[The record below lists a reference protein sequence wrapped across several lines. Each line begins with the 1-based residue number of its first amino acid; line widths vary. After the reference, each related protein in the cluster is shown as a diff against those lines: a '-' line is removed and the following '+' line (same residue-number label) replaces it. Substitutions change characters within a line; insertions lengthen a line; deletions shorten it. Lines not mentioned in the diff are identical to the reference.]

1 MAHALTSQNRDISG
15 LDIRVRLEGAVKR
28 MLLVCLVAAAVHA
41 APCPSDVA
49 SVPSTVTAIS
59 GNKTVIAT
67 AAREYG
73 SGNITV
79 ALFDASLHPTN
90 SATIAST
97 STRIIQLLPSGSGF
111 AIFYERDTRLL
122 MRLIAA
128 DGTLQSEKTIAI
140 NDAAS
145 AAGPNFAVAADPS
158 RNGFLVLS
166 AKSATSGL
174 FLRRINTLGG
184 IDAVETQ
191 VTSDAGP
198 YTALSVAA
206 TASGVAGAIWATASS
221 PLRLL
226 AIAPDHAQFVTMTGG
241 APALIAASASSERFL
256 IVSVSEPDRI
266 IHKTLFD
273 TTAGI
278 IESPTPVI
286 YPAYSNLT
294 PLSLA
299 WSSLDE
305 RFVLLYSVGEGVVRL
320 NRSDADY
327 ARELTDEMVPASTA
341 GGSAGIAAL
350 NERYVFSDGAA
361 LLRSYCPLR
370 INVATIPRTVALNG
384 TLNFSASGEHGMPP
398 YHYQWLFYDDN
409 GLTEDATAT
418 HTFRTVGLTTVSIAV
433 LDANENWEWRDFL
446 IQVVPPKRR
455 AVR

>member
-1 MAHALTSQNRDISG
+1 
-15 LDIRVRLEGAVKR
+15 VKQV
-28 MLLVCLVAAAVHA
+28 LLVCLVAAAVHA

-49 SVPSTVTAIS
+49 SVPRTVTAIS
-59 GNKTVIAT
+59 GNHSLVAV
-67 AAREYG
+67 AARDDA
-73 SGNITV
+73 SGGITV
-79 ALFDASLHPTN
+79 SLFDATLHPVNTVI
-90 SATIAST
+90 IASS
-97 STRIIQLLPSGSGF
+97 STRIIQFLPSGNGF
-111 AIFYERDTRLL
+111 AIFYESDTRLL

-128 DGTLQSEKTIAI
+128 GGALESEKTIAV
-140 NDAAS
+140 
-145 AAGPNFAVAADPS
+145 GVNFAVGADPS
-158 RNGFLVLS
+158 RNGFVVLT

-174 FLRRINTLGG
+174 FLRRINTSGG
-184 IDAVETQ
+184 IDAVEMQ
-191 VTSDAGP
+191 VTSDAAP

-221 PLRLL
+221 PLRLFVL
-226 AIAPDHAQFVTMTGG
+226 APNHAQYITITGG

-278 IESPTPVI
+278 IASPAPVI

-305 RFVLLYSVGEGVVRL
+305 RFVLLYSVGEGEIRV
-320 NRSDADY
+320 NRSDTDY
-327 ARELTDEMVPASTA
+327 ARQLTDEMVPASTA
-341 GGSAGIAAL
+341 GGSAGIAAI

-370 INVATIPRTVALNG
+370 INVASVPQKVALNG
-384 TLNFSASGEHGMPP
+384 TLTFSASGEHGMAP

-409 GLTEDATAT
+409 DLIEDATAT
-418 HTFRTVGLTTVSIAV
+418 HTFRTAGVTTVSIAV
-433 LDANENWEWRDFL
+433 LDVNGNWEWRDFP

>member
-1 MAHALTSQNRDISG
+1 
-15 LDIRVRLEGAVKR
+15 
-28 MLLVCLVAAAVHA
+28 MLGVCLVAAAVHA
-41 APCPSDVA
+41 APCPNDTA
-49 SVPSTVTAIS
+49 SVPATVTAIS
-59 GNKTVIAT
+59 GNRTVVAT

-79 ALFDASLHPTN
+79 ALFDASLHPANTAN
-90 SATIAST
+90 IAST

-145 AAGPNFAVAADPS
+145 AAGPNFAVAADSS

-166 AKSATSGL
+166 AKNATSGL
-174 FLRRINTLGG
+174 FLRRINTIGG
-184 IDAVETQ
+184 IDTLETQ
-191 VTSDAGP
+191 VTPDGGP
-198 YTALSVAA
+198 YNTLSIAA
-206 TASGVAGAIWATASS
+206 TANGVAGAIWSTASLS
-221 PLRLL
+221 LRFL
-226 AIAPDHAQFVTMTGG
+226 AIAPNDAKTPLVTITGG
-241 APALIAASASSERFL
+241 APAMIAASASSERFL
-256 IVSVSEPDRI
+256 VVSVTEPDRI
-266 IHKTLFD
+266 IHKTLLD
-273 TTAGI
+273 ATANTI
-278 IESPTPVI
+278 DSPTPVI

-305 RFVLLYSVGEGVVRL
+305 RFVLLYSVNDGEVRL

-327 ARELTDEMVPASTA
+327 ARELTDEMVPASTG

-350 NERYVFSDGAA
+350 SERYVFSDGTA

-370 INVATIPRTVALNG
+370 IDVASIPRTVALNG
-384 TLNFSASGEHGMPP
+384 TIHFSASGEHGMPP

-409 GLTEDATAT
+409 DLTEDTTAT

-433 LDANENWEWRDFL
+433 LDANGNWEYRDIP